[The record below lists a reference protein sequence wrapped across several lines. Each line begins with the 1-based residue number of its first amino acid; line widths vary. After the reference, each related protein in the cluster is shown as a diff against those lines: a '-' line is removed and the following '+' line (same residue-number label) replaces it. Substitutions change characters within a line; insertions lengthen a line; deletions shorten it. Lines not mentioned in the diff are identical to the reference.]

1 MARLKEKY
9 TQEAAAALRQLHG
22 YKNPMQVP
30 RMTKI
35 VVNMGVNSG
44 VDKDVFKSLVQ
55 DLARITGQ
63 KPVVCKA
70 RKSIAN
76 FNLREG
82 MSVGAKVTL
91 RGVRMYE
98 FFDRLVNVALSRLRD
113 FRGVSP
119 SGFDGRGNYTLGLR
133 EQLVFPEIN
142 PDDVKKVQGMDIT
155 INTTAASDA
164 EARDLLRLMGMP
176 FAGAGTN

>member
-1 MARLKEKY
+1 MARLKDKY
-9 TQEAAAALRQLHG
+9 SKEVVAALQELHG

-35 VVNMGVNSG
+35 VVNMGVNSS
-44 VDKDVFKSLVQ
+44 VDKEVFKSLVQ
-55 DLARITGQ
+55 DLTRITGQ

-91 RGVRMYE
+91 RGARMYE

-119 SGFDGRGNYTLGLR
+119 NGFDGRGNYTLGLR

-155 INTTAASDA
+155 INTTAAADA